1 MMSLGREKAAAPQMK
16 EESLFEYHLYTLDRP
31 TTLKADQTK
40 QVALLSASQ
49 VPVRKEY
56 LLKGDSYYY
65 QSQYGELGDKLK
77 VGVFVDADDSLL
89 DAAVRSAGLN
99 AIQLQGA
106 EGPER
111 VAALKARFGLP
122 VWKAVGVRAAADIA
136 TASRRFADAD
146 LLLLDAK
153 PPEGAVLTGGNG
165 LRFDWRIL
173 DEARPSLPWA
183 LAGGLTPETVGEAI
197 ARTRAPMVDVAS
209 GVEDAPGIKSVAKIA
224 AFVEAARRA

>member
-1 MMSLGREKAAAPQMK
+1 MRVKVKICGVKTPEAL
-16 EESLFEYHLYTLDRP
+16 
-31 TTLKADQTK
+31 
-40 QVALLSASQ
+40 VATLSAGADAVGFNFYAPS
-49 VPVRKEY
+49 PRALSLEDAR
-56 LLKGDSYYY
+56 G
-65 QSQYGELGDKLK
+65 LGARAPHLMK

-89 DAAVRSAGLN
+89 DAAVRAAGLN

-122 VWKAVGVRAAADIA
+122 VWKAVGVRTAADIA
-136 TASRRFADAD
+136 AASRQFAVAD

-153 PPEGAVLTGGNG
+153 PPEGTVLPGGNG

-173 DEARPSLPWA
+173 DETRPSLPWA
-183 LAGGLTPETVGEAI
+183 LAGGLTPESVGEAI

-209 GVEDAPGIKSVAKIA
+209 GVEDAPGVKSVAKIA

>member
-1 MMSLGREKAAAPQMK
+1 MRVKVKICGVKTPEAL
-16 EESLFEYHLYTLDRP
+16 
-31 TTLKADQTK
+31 
-40 QVALLSASQ
+40 VATLSAGADAVGFNFYAPS
-49 VPVRKEY
+49 PRALSLDEAR
-56 LLKGDSYYY
+56 G
-65 QSQYGELGDKLK
+65 LGARAPHLMK

-89 DAAVRSAGLN
+89 DAAVRAAGLK

-122 VWKAVGVRAAADIA
+122 VWKAVGVRTAADIA
-136 TASRRFADAD
+136 AAGRQFAVAD

-153 PPEGAVLTGGNG
+153 PPEGAVLPGGNG

-173 DEARPSLPWA
+173 DAARPTLPWA
-183 LAGGLTPETVGEAI
+183 LAGGLTPESVAEAI
-197 ARTRAPMVDVAS
+197 ARTGAPMVDVAS
-209 GVEDAPGIKSVAKIA
+209 GVEDAPGVKSVAKIA